1 MKRNSVIIMTIIIM
15 ILITACTSKEETA
28 EQVVSNMLNE
38 VKIINKENINKYF
51 DYEKL
56 TENSNDLIDNPELI
70 DEQIKKILKELEY
83 KIVSSE
89 EGMDAAI
96 VKTEITNINMDKI
109 FREIVGNMLNFAM
122 AESFKSESE
131 RMTEAEIEQ
140 KMLEIYDEFLEKHKD
155 EKITN
160 IIDIKLNKINNQW
173 KIEIDESLQNAITGN
188 LIKTIIEIN
197 SSFAS

>member
-109 FREIVGNMLNFAM
+109 FREIVGNMLNLAM

-131 RMTEAEIEQ
+131 RMTETEIEQ
-140 KMLEIYDEFLEKHKD
+140 KMLGIYDEFLEKHKD